1 MRVGDGRGR
10 EGRGGEGD
18 GIGKEREKREEGRA
32 AGEWTGYHACFLFQP
47 WHVSILFFVDN
58 VEHWWF
64 IV

>member
-1 MRVGDGRGR
+1 MGGD
-10 EGRGGEGD
+10 GRGGEGRGRD
-18 GIGKEREKREEGRA
+18 REGKGEEGRA